1 MSDLADRVRTKRQV
15 SAAPG
20 GGHDRLI
27 RALRVILPSII
38 GMLLAVL
45 AFSPFSGTQELSFV
59 LAKNEVNMAKERMR
73 LTEALYRGEDSKGRP
88 FTIRAGSAVQR
99 SSVEPL
105 LRMTDLSARILMP
118 EGAASLVAGYGLYD
132 LDKETMRVT
141 GPLSFDSGNG
151 YSLIASN
158 VQLALK
164 TRKLQSFGPVS
175 GRTKVGTFTANS
187 MQADLDARTIGLNG
201 NVHLLIDQNT
211 IR

>member
-1 MSDLADRVRTKRQV
+1 MSELAERERTKRQLL
-15 SAAPG
+15 AAPG
-20 GGHDRLI
+20 SSHDRLI
-27 RALRVILPSII
+27 RILRVVLPSII
-38 GMLLAVL
+38 GMLLAIL

-88 FTIRAGSAVQR
+88 FSIRAGSAVQK
-99 SSVEPL
+99 SSAEPL

-118 EGAASLVAGYGLYD
+118 EGAASLLAGYGLYD

-151 YSLIASN
+151 YSLVASN
-158 VQLALK
+158 VELAMR

-175 GRTKVGTFTANS
+175 GRTKIGTFNAGGLR
-187 MQADLDARTIGLNG
+187 ADLDARTVTLTGG
-201 NVHLLIDQNT
+201 AHLRIDQNA

>member
-1 MSDLADRVRTKRQV
+1 MSDLADRVRTKRQI
-15 SAAPG
+15 SASPG

-59 LAKNEVNMAKERMR
+59 LAKNEVNMAKERMW
-73 LTEALYRGEDSKGRP
+73 LTEALYRGQDSKGRP
-88 FTIRAGSAVQR
+88 FSIRAGSAVQR
-99 SSVEPL
+99 SSAEPL

-118 EGAASLVAGYGLYD
+118 EGPASLVAGYGIYD

-141 GPLSFDSGNG
+141 GPLSFNSGDG
-151 YSLIASN
+151 YNLVASN

-175 GRTKVGTFTANS
+175 GRTKLGTFKANS
-187 MQADLDARTIGLNG
+187 MRADLDARTVGLNG
-201 NVHLLIDQNT
+201 NVHLLIDQNA